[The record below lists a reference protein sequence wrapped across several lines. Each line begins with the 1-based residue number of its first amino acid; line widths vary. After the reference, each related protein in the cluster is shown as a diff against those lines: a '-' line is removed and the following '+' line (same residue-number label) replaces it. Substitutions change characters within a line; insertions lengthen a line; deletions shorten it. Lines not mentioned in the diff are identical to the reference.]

1 MPNNN
6 YFAQLS
12 PEQKAELFSIYVNAG
27 YKTLSSISADFNKRA
42 NGGFSTVLDKFK
54 QLPSREDLQ
63 DAISRKIKLIQEKDF
78 NGFAGGEFGGAGAS
92 DRFEYDPQGVLT
104 ERWIRNTPIPIERS
118 FSEAYSDARKS
129 GLSTFEFNGKTYNTN
144 YDPNAKL
151 GPREYDT
158 IMANLREV
166 LDENRKP
173 ISDST
178 RIEPWVGQIP
188 GEHKMAYGGRHVFY
202 DEMATKPIFSNG
214 GLLQNPPEI
223 RATIVTPDKDYSY
236 FLNSLPDNQRF
247 TPESEYST
255 RRYWELNGKPK
266 DFEAAKALGMYTLD
280 PSDGMYHANTIA
292 WGNDGIGYFMK
303 PRHHDTIGYE
313 LDWYNKGLVTEP
325 GGSQRQMSEIEKEE
339 WEEFKKA
346 YDLDTTGTFFRYV
359 PKEFASGGGIY
370 IKNSKRDA
378 FAADANDLEQWTNEY
393 NKRAYGGSNGN
404 GFLNRML
411 GKVKQAFGI
420 VSLPENT
427 QASGYNWTEDD
438 VKNLARAFENKESK
452 AYIGVKG
459 DILGGYGHK
468 LTDDEI
474 AKYWDKKK
482 SKSIG
487 AIDDSVIDTWL
498 NDDMGK
504 AFKSVERYYGK
515 DLPSNIWAAL
525 SSLAFQGGDLLI
537 RGKRDSSNKIR
548 KDWSGG
554 SPLFEEAVKKYLDDK
569 TDVNMQGIIDQMQY
583 KDDGNSKLSGLS
595 SRYGLYRAMIDN
607 TADPSKV
614 YEYKNDGTYKL
625 YKSNK
630 KKN

>member
-42 NGGFSTVLDKFK
+42 DGGLDKLK
-54 QLPSREDLQ
+54 QLPSREELR
-63 DAISRKIKLIQEKDF
+63 DAIKSKLTQEKDF
-78 NGFAGGEFGGAGAS
+78 DGFVGGEFGGAGAS

-118 FSEAYSDARKS
+118 FSKAYSDARKS

-166 LDENRKP
+166 LDENKKP

-178 RIEPWVGQIP
+178 RIEPWIGQIP
-188 GEHKMAYGGRHVFY
+188 GEHKMAYGG
-202 DEMATKPIFSNG
+202 SNG
-214 GLLQNPPEI
+214 
-223 RATIVTPDKDYSY
+223 D
-236 FLNSLPDNQRF
+236 
-247 TPESEYST
+247 
-255 RRYWELNGKPK
+255 
-266 DFEAAKALGMYTLD
+266 
-280 PSDGMYHANTIA
+280 
-292 WGNDGIGYFMK
+292 
-303 PRHHDTIGYE
+303 
-313 LDWYNKGLVTEP
+313 
-325 GGSQRQMSEIEKEE
+325 
-339 WEEFKKA
+339 
-346 YDLDTTGTFFRYV
+346 
-359 PKEFASGGGIY
+359 
-370 IKNSKRDA
+370 
-378 FAADANDLEQWTNEY
+378 
-393 NKRAYGGSNGN
+393 

-411 GKVKQAFGI
+411 GKVKQAFGV

-427 QASGYNWTEDD
+427 NDSGYNWTEDD

-487 AIDDSVIDTWL
+487 TIDDSVIDTWL
-498 NDDMGK
+498 NDDMNK

-515 DLPSNIWAAL
+515 DIPSNIWAAL

-554 SPLFEEAVKKYLDDK
+554 SPLFEEAVKKYLEDK
-569 TDVNMQGIIDQMQY
+569 SDTSMQGIIDQMQY
-583 KDDGNSKLSGLS
+583 KDDGNPKLSGLS

-607 TADPSKV
+607 TADPSKI